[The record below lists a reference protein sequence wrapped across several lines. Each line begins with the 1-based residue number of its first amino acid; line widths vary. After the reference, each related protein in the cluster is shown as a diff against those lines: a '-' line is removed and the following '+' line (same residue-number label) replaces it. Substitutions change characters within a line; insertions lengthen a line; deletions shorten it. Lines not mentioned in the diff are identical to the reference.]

1 MRSGTLSGPFR
12 VTTMPAPMTDT
23 DHDHRPA
30 GAKSDPPSSGGTQP
44 STADGAPP
52 QATED
57 PVAALTAERDRLK
70 DAALRAM
77 ADLDNYRKRS
87 RRDADEMVRKA
98 REDLLRELLPVFDNL
113 ERATQYVGT
122 TTDREGHRPGCRD
135 GISRLFDDTLARL
148 GGKRLRAVG
157 QAFDPTQHE
166 AIQQIQTPDHP
177 TGTVVKE
184 ELPGYTFNDRLLR
197 PAMVVV
203 SKGPPSAETP
213 KD

>member
-1 MRSGTLSGPFR
+1 MSETDRPTDPSGSNAEREEGQQR
-12 VTTMPAPMTDT
+12 
-23 DHDHRPA
+23 
-30 GAKSDPPSSGGTQP
+30 GAEGG
-44 STADGAPP
+44 PP
-52 QATED
+52 QATQD
-57 PVAALTAERDRLK
+57 PIAVLTAERDRLK

-87 RRDADEMVRKA
+87 RRDTEEMVRKA

-113 ERATQYVGT
+113 ERAKQYVGASP
-122 TTDREGHRPGCRD
+122 DPKAIAQGVEMVL
-135 GISRLFDDTLARL
+135 RLFEDTLGRL
-148 GGKRLRAVG
+148 GGKRLRSLG
-157 QAFDPTQHE
+157 EFFDPTLHE

-177 TGTVVKE
+177 TGTIVKE

-203 SKGPPSAETP
+203 SKGPPPAETP